1 MLRPIHLYLFR
12 TFAVLCWLFIA
23 SLAMRSTVSIT
34 SSLLLLPSLLIV
46 VMVLLA
52 VVEQCMLH
60 NINWQ
65 VTAPIRSHKFKLKPV
80 RQHKHAGCKLLGLA
94 CVA

>member
-12 TFAVLCWLFIA
+12 AFAAVCWLFIA
-23 SLAMRSTVSIT
+23 SLAMRFSLSIT

-46 VMVLLA
+46 TMVLLA
-52 VVEQCMLH
+52 VVEQRILH
-60 NINWQ
+60 NTNWQ
-65 VTAPIRSHKFKLKPV
+65 VIAPVRSHKFKLKPI
-80 RQHKHAGCKLLGLA
+80 RQHKHAGCKLLGLT